1 MNNLAEEQEFETK
14 NETVEEAIQSAKGE
28 LNQPDTEDTE
38 DSDDGFEIEV
48 VDDTPEEDQGKP
60 RRAENAEPQVPSD
73 DEVEKYSEGVQKRI
87 KQLKFEYHEERR
99 AKEEAARLQE
109 EALKYAEQVKQ
120 ENEKL
125 RKTLED
131 GEDVLVNQAKGRV
144 AAEIDKAKIAYK
156 TAYESGDPD
165 ALIEAQEKLSALQVE
180 KSKYDSYRPQP
191 RKEPTPAPQAQYQ
204 QQTPQPPK
212 PDERALEWAAEN
224 EWFETDPEM
233 TGYAYG
239 LHEKLVKSG
248 IDPRSEEYYNEID
261 NAVRRVFPDKFDDGP
276 TIEETAPQRQ
286 AGNVVAPAA
295 RSGKKPRKVQLTSTQ
310 VSLAKRLGLSNEQY
324 AAQLMKDMNR

>member
-1 MNNLAEEQEFETK
+1 MNNLAEEQEFEE
-14 NETVEEAIQSAKGE
+14 ETVAEAIEKAQGSPIA
-28 LNQPDTEDTE
+28 TED
-38 DSDDGFEIEV
+38 DDDGFEIEV
-48 VDDTPEEDQGKP
+48 VDDTPDEDKGKP

-109 EALKYAEQVKQ
+109 EALKYAQQIQQ

-125 RKTLED
+125 RKTLEE
-131 GEDVLVNQAKGRV
+131 GEGVLVNQAKGRV
-144 AAEIDKAKIAYK
+144 AAEMDKAKAAYK
-156 TAYESGDPD
+156 AAYESGDPD
-165 ALIEAQEKLSALQVE
+165 ALIEAQEKLTTLQNE
-180 KSKYDSYRPQP
+180 KIRYESYRPQP
-191 RKEPTPAPQAQYQ
+191 RQQQAPQPQYQ
-204 QQTPQPPK
+204 QPTPQPNRPS
-212 PDERALEWAAEN
+212 DRALQWAQRN
-224 EWFETDPEM
+224 DWFEKDSEM

-248 IDPRSEEYYNEID
+248 VAPDTEEYYNQID
-261 NAVRRVFPDKFDDGP
+261 NAVRRVFPDKFDDVSF
-276 TIEETAPQRQ
+276 EETAPQRQ
-286 AGNVVAPAA
+286 TGNVVAPAA

-324 AAQLMKDMNR
+324 AAQLMKDMK